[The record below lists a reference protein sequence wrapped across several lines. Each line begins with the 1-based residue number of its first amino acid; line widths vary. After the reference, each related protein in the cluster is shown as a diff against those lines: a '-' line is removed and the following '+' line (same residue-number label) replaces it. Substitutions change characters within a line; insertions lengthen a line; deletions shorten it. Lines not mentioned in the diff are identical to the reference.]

1 MKRILMGLACVLLL
15 LFSCSGD
22 SVEKKIICGADRT
35 EEYIDQLEGKRV
47 GIIANHTSMIASVH
61 LVDSLLA
68 RGIDIEKIFSPEH
81 GFRGRADAGAHIADG
96 IDKATGIRV
105 VSLYGNNRKPL
116 PEQFEDLDIL
126 LFDIQDV
133 GARFYTYISTLEYV
147 METAA
152 EVGLPLIVLDRPNP
166 NGHYVDGP
174 ILDTAFRS
182 FVGMQAVPVV
192 HGMTVGEYATMLLGE
207 NWLSSGLQCELKVI
221 ECLNYDHSKQYY
233 LPLAPSPN
241 LPNQNSVLLYPSIC
255 FFEGTVFSCGRGTK
269 IPFQVYGHPDYLNKN
284 FEFTP
289 MPGKGAA
296 KPKLNGKLCY
306 GVDLSKAIESG
317 VVPGSSIELD
327 WLLDAYNNFPEKEKF
342 FNSYFNTLAGTDRLK
357 QQIIDGLSAEEI
369 RLSWQ
374 EGLDDFKAI
383 RKKYLLYK

>member
-1 MKRILMGLACVLLL
+1 MKRLLIGLGCMLLL
-15 LFSCSGD
+15 LFSCSGG
-22 SVEKKIICGADRT
+22 SVEEKIICGAERT
-35 EEYIDQLEGKRV
+35 EKYIDQLEGKRV

-96 IDKATGIRV
+96 IDKVSGIKV
-105 VSLYGNNRKPL
+105 ISLYGKNRKPSR
-116 PEQFEDLDIL
+116 EQFKDIDIL

-166 NGHYVDGP
+166 NGHYIDGP

-182 FVGMQAVPVV
+182 FVGMQEVPVV
-192 HGMTVGEYATMLLGE
+192 HGMTVGEYAKMLIGE
-207 NWLSSGLQCELKVI
+207 NWLANGLQCELKVI
-221 ECLNYDHSKQYY
+221 DCLNYDHSKKYN

-255 FFEGTVFSCGRGTK
+255 FFEGTVFSCGRGTE

-296 KPKLNGKLCY
+296 NTKLNGELCY
-306 GVDLSKAIESG
+306 GVDLSKAIDSG
-317 VVPGSSIELD
+317 VVPGYSIELN

-342 FNSYFNTLAGTDRLK
+342 FNSYFNTLAGTDSLK

-374 EGLDDFKAI
+374 EELNDFKAI
-383 RKKYLLYK
+383 REKYLIYE